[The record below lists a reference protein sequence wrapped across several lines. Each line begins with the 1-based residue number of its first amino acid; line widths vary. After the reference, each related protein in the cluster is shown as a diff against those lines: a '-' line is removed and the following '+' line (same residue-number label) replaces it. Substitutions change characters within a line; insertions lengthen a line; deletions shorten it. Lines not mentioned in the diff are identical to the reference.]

1 MEGIWYVGNF
11 IIKIV
16 LLFFKIVLVSIVLIK
31 NVIIIF
37 KIYRFNIIKDWFFL
51 KKIFMNNV
59 YIGSLV
65 EYDMNGVINIVVKCF
80 FLFLILCVVIIF
92 GIL

>member
-37 KIYRFNIIKDWFFL
+37 KIYKFNIIKD
-51 KKIFMNNV
+51 
-59 YIGSLV
+59 
-65 EYDMNGVINIVVKCF
+65 
-80 FLFLILCVVIIF
+80 
-92 GIL
+92 